1 LSLRRIA
8 LEIPDRAATALLRC
22 VIALLGWV
30 PHRTGLV
37 FARGLADLLFAL
49 GLRRRV
55 LMANLDHVYA
65 DQRSQREKRRIARS
79 ANRNL
84 FMTVY
89 EMLRASNPRASAE
102 VAGYMTLH
110 PPELAHSMSSE
121 APGLMAAVAHSG
133 NVDLCGLR
141 WAHSYSRPIAVVM
154 KRLKGERLSA
164 LLVEARE
171 RYGFGV
177 LRTRDTGTMRAAQQ
191 RIRDGELVCILP
203 DQYARGRGV
212 VVDFLGRP
220 ASTHKGAA
228 IAALESPGCRIIVA
242 IDTRIDDGPRH
253 VCHLREIRDF
263 QPSGDR
269 ERDVHDLTQRICDVM
284 SEVIWKHPESYL
296 WHHRRWGYPGSDV
309 RS

>member
-1 LSLRRIA
+1 MSLRRIV
-8 LEIPDRAATALLRC
+8 LDIPDRAAATLLRG
-22 VIALLGWV
+22 VIALLGWA
-30 PHRTGLV
+30 PHRGGLA
-37 FARGLADLLFAL
+37 FTRGLADLCFGL

-55 LMANLDHVYA
+55 LLGNLDHVYG
-65 DQRSQREKRRIARS
+65 DRLSPREKRRIARS

-84 FMTVY
+84 FMTVF
-89 EMLRASNPRASAE
+89 EMLRASSSRAAAE
-102 VAGYMTLH
+102 VAGYMSLQ

-141 WAHSYSRPIAVVM
+141 WAHSYSRPISVVM
-154 KRLKGERLSA
+154 KRLKGERVSA

-171 RYGFGV
+171 RFGFGV
-177 LRTRDTGTMRAAQQ
+177 LRTRDSGTMRGAQQ

-203 DQYARGRGV
+203 DQYARARGEV
-212 VVDFLGRP
+212 VEFLGRP

-228 IAALESPGCRIIVA
+228 IAALECPGSRIIVA
-242 IDTRIDDGPRH
+242 IDTRIDDGPYH
-253 VCHLREIRDF
+253 VCNLREIRDF
-263 QPSGDR
+263 EPSGDR
-269 ERDVHDLTQRICDVM
+269 ERDIHDLTQRICDVM

-309 RS
+309 RA